1 MRLELTHKFCGGAKN
16 IGCLGWGSLI
26 WRLDGLPVNGWRPDG
41 PCVRVEFVRQSQDGR
56 LTLVLHDAA
65 DPVPSLWAQMSVDT
79 LDDAV
84 KALAKR
90 EGPAG
95 KSLSNP
101 ESDIGRW
108 PDERRDDPEA
118 DQANIVGLRTWAAE
132 RHVDYVIWT
141 ALGPRFNNTEGQYPT
156 TKEDAVAHLR
166 NLSED
171 QRAKAKEYVQ
181 YAPQQIRTAYRE
193 HIGRCLSWTPAIA
206 DCR

>member
-1 MRLELTHKFCGGAKN
+1 MSKN

-56 LTLVLHDAA
+56 LTLVLHVAA

-90 EGPAG
+90 EGHAG

-132 RHVDYVIWT
+132 RHLDYVIWT